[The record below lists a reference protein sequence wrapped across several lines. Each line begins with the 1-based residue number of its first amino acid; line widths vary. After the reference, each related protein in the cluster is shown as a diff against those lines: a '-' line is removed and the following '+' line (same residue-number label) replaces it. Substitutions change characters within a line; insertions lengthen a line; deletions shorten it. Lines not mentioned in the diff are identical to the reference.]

1 MSTAIV
7 ITSGK
12 GGTGKT
18 SITGGVASC
27 LAALGH
33 RVLCIDMDIGLRN
46 LDLTLGLSDRAL
58 MDFTDVLCGRCT
70 LERAAVP
77 HPVIQGLFLLT
88 APVTLPEAPLSEAA
102 MKELIHRAREGYDY
116 ILMDSPAGLG
126 EGFRLACCA
135 ADRAVV
141 VSTTD
146 ASALRDAQRT
156 VSVLR
161 NRIPRIHLVVNRV
174 QPRLLRR
181 LHTTIDDAMDAAGLP
196 LLGIVPEDPQV
207 MLCANQ
213 GQPLI
218 LRPGRRRRLSQH
230 CQAPAWP
237 EGPPY
242 ENAIS
247 ATRCG
252 REVSTMNIALMSH
265 DRKKE
270 LMVQF
275 CIAYCGILS
284 KHTICA
290 TNTTGRLVAEATGL
304 PVQLFLSHEHGGS
317 QQIGARI
324 AYNEIDMVLFFSDPQ
339 SNDLDADLK
348 YITTLCDQ
356 YNIPFATNVATAE
369 ILIHGLERGD
379 LDWRDIINPK
389 TKPFTA

>member
-102 MKELIHRAREGYDY
+102 MKELIHQPRFCIEY

-156 VSVLR
+156 VSVPPFLFRLR
-161 NRIPRIHLVVNRV
+161 NFRS
-174 QPRLLRR
+174 
-181 LHTTIDDAMDAAGLP
+181 
-196 LLGIVPEDPQV
+196 
-207 MLCANQ
+207 
-213 GQPLI
+213 
-218 LRPGRRRRLSQH
+218 GRRSHQQSRRSNLR
-230 CQAPAWP
+230 C
-237 EGPPY
+237 
-242 ENAIS
+242 NS
-247 ATRCG
+247 AGSLWCCNSRPWHKGG
-252 REVSTMNIALMSH
+252 RNPSVS
-265 DRKKE
+265 
-270 LMVQF
+270 
-275 CIAYCGILS
+275 
-284 KHTICA
+284 
-290 TNTTGRLVAEATGL
+290 GRPSGF
-304 PVQLFLSHEHGGS
+304 P
-317 QQIGARI
+317 IR
-324 AYNEIDMVLFFSDPQ
+324 
-339 SNDLDADLK
+339 
-348 YITTLCDQ
+348 
-356 YNIPFATNVATAE
+356 
-369 ILIHGLERGD
+369 
-379 LDWRDIINPK
+379 
-389 TKPFTA
+389 

>member
-135 ADRAVV
+135 ADRAMV

-146 ASALRDAQRT
+146 ASALRDAQHT
-156 VSVLR
+156 VMLLDKRFTTESLF
-161 NRIPRIHLVVNRV
+161 LVVGRV
-174 QPRLLRR
+174 QKKLLRA
-181 LHTTIDDAMDAAGLP
+181 LHSTIDDAMDAAGLP
-196 LLGIVPEDPQV
+196 LLGVIPEDEDVPYA
-207 MLCANQ
+207 LNR
-213 GQPLI
+213 GIPL
-218 LRPGRRRRLSQH
+218 RDMNYYAAR
-230 CQAPAWP
+230 A
-237 EGPPY
+237 Y
-242 ENAIS
+242 EN
-247 ATRCG
+247 
-252 REVSTMNIALMSH
+252 IARRITGHQVPLM
-265 DRKKE
+265 
-270 LMVQF
+270 
-275 CIAYCGILS
+275 
-284 KHTICA
+284 
-290 TNTTGRLVAEATGL
+290 
-304 PVQLFLSHEHGGS
+304 
-317 QQIGARI
+317 RI
-324 AYNEIDMVLFFSDPQ
+324 
-339 SNDLDADLK
+339 
-348 YITTLCDQ
+348 
-356 YNIPFATNVATAE
+356 
-369 ILIHGLERGD
+369 
-379 LDWRDIINPK
+379 
-389 TKPFTA
+389 